1 MIYNKKASGILVHIS
16 FLLLLTISA
25 FSHEL
30 PIVEP
35 ETVGLSTDRISRID
49 KVMEK
54 YVAQQE
60 IAGGVTLL
68 ARHGKIA
75 HLGAY
80 GMMDVEAEKPMTP
93 DTIFRIASMTK
104 PITCVAVM
112 MLYEEGHFRLHEPV
126 SKFIPAFKEMHV
138 LPPEDAADSASPVPS
153 PVPATQQITIWNL
166 LTHTSGLTYHWNE
179 RLGPQYNDAG
189 ITHGLLQ
196 DESTLAEKM
205 KVLATIPLLHQPGDR
220 LEYGLSIDVLGHLV
234 EVVSG
239 MPFNEFLAERI
250 FKPLGMTDTH
260 FFIPE
265 AKRERLAT
273 VYERTGDSPIMRKSK
288 EPTVNGSLIY
298 TTDYPYNG
306 PQTYFSGGA
315 GLVST
320 ASDYARFA
328 QMMLNGG
335 KLDGVRLLSRKT
347 VELMTTDRLAQMDA
361 GQMDV
366 NYGFGFG
373 FGVARNESDL
383 WEIGSVG
390 AYSGSGFFFTSFF
403 IDPQEQMLGIFMCQ
417 LHPGAGDLGE
427 RIRILSYQAIAD

>member
-1 MIYNKKASGILVHIS
+1 MKKANKILVYIL
-16 FLLLLTISA
+16 FLLILTVSA

-35 ETVGLSTDRISRID
+35 EAVGLSTERLSRID
-49 KVMEK
+49 KVMETHI
-54 YVAQQE
+54 AQQK
-60 IAGGVTLL
+60 IAGGVILI
-68 ARHGKIA
+68 ARYGKIA
-75 HLGAY
+75 YLGAH
-80 GMMDVEAEKPMTP
+80 GMMDVEAEKPMMP

-104 PITCVAVM
+104 QITSVAVM

-126 SKFIPAFKEMHV
+126 SNFIPVFKEMLV
-138 LPPEDAADSASPVPS
+138 LPPEDAEDSAA
-153 PVPATQQITIWNL
+153 PVPATRQITIWNL

-179 RLGPQYNDAG
+179 RLGPKYNDAG

-220 LEYGLSIDVLGHLV
+220 VEYGLSIDVLGYLV

-239 MPFNEFLAERI
+239 MPLDQFFAERI

-265 AKRERLAT
+265 TKRERIAT
-273 VYERTGDSPIMRKSK
+273 VYERTGDGPIMRKSQ
-288 EPTVNGSLIY
+288 EPTVDGLVIY
-298 TTDYPYNG
+298 STDYPYNG
-306 PQTYFSGGA
+306 PRTYFSGGA

-335 KLDGVRLLSRKT
+335 KFDGVRLLSRKT
-347 VELMTTDRLAQMDA
+347 VEFMTTDQLAR
-361 GQMDV
+361 MDV
-366 NYGFGFG
+366 NYGFGLG
-373 FGVARNESDL
+373 FSIVRDESDL
-383 WEIGSVG
+383 WDIGSVG
-390 AYSGSGFFFTSFF
+390 TYSGGGFFFTSFF

-417 LHPGAGDLGE
+417 LHPTGGLDLGGK
-427 RIRILSYQAIAD
+427 IRTLCYQAIAD

>member
-1 MIYNKKASGILVHIS
+1 MAYSKKTGKILVHIS
-16 FLLLLTISA
+16 FLLMLTASA
-25 FSHEL
+25 FSHGL
-30 PIVEP
+30 PMVEP
-35 ETVGLSTDRISRID
+35 ETVGLSTERLSRID
-49 KVMEK
+49 KVMEAHI
-54 YVAQQE
+54 AQKK
-60 IAGGVTLL
+60 IAGGVILL
-68 ARHGKIA
+68 ARHRKTA

-80 GMMDVEAEKPMTP
+80 GMMDVEAEKPMKP

-104 PITCVAVM
+104 QITSVAVM
-112 MLYEEGHFRLHEPV
+112 ILYEEGHFLLHEPV

-138 LPPEDAADSASPVPS
+138 LPPEDAEDATS
-153 PVPATQQITIWNL
+153 PVPAIRQITIWNL

-179 RLGPQYNDAG
+179 RLGPLYNDAG

-205 KVLATIPLLHQPGDR
+205 QVLATIPLLHQPADR
-220 LEYGLSIDVLGHLV
+220 VEYGLSIDVLGYLV

-239 MPFNEFLAERI
+239 MPLDQFFSERI

-265 AKRERLAT
+265 AKRERIAT
-273 VYERTGDSPIMRKSK
+273 VYERTGDGPIMRKSQ

-298 TTDYPYNG
+298 STDYPYNG

-328 QMMLNGG
+328 QMILNRGEF
-335 KLDGVRLLSRKT
+335 DGIRLLSRKT
-347 VELMTTDRLAQMDA
+347 VELMTTHQLDDMGIDS
-361 GQMDV
+361 
-366 NYGFGFG
+366 GFGFG
-373 FGVARNESDL
+373 FGIALGKSNL
-383 WEIGSVG
+383 KQLGSVG
-390 AYSGSGFFFTSFF
+390 TYSGGGFFYTSFF
-403 IDPQEQMLGIFMCQ
+403 IDPQEQMIGIFMAQ
-417 LHPGAGDLGE
+417 LHPGAGDIAE

>member
-1 MIYNKKASGILVHIS
+1 MTYVKKTDRILVYIS
-16 FLLLLTISA
+16 FLLMLTVSA

-30 PIVEP
+30 PMVEP
-35 ETVGLSTDRISRID
+35 EAVGLSTERLSRVD

-75 HLGAY
+75 HLGTY
-80 GMMDVEAEKPMTP
+80 GMMDVEAGKPMTP

-104 PITCVAVM
+104 PITSVAVM

-138 LPPEDAADSASPVPS
+138 LPPEDAEDSASPVP
-153 PVPATQQITIWNL
+153 ATRQITIWNL

-179 RLGPQYNDAG
+179 RLGPKYNDAG

-205 KVLATIPLLHQPGDR
+205 KVLATIPLLHQPGEKF
-220 LEYGLSIDVLGHLV
+220 EYGLSIDVLGYLV

-273 VYERTGDSPIMRKSK
+273 VYERTGDGPIMRKSK
-288 EPTVNGSLIY
+288 EPTVDGLVIY
-298 TTDYPYNG
+298 STDYPYNG
-306 PQTYFSGGA
+306 PKTYFSGGA

-320 ASDYARFA
+320 ASDYARFT

-335 KLDGVRLLSRKT
+335 ELDGVRLLSRKT
-347 VELMTTDRLAQMDA
+347 VEFMTADQFAKMGLGSGSGLGFSIVRDA
-361 GQMDV
+361 
-366 NYGFGFG
+366 
-373 FGVARNESDL
+373 SDL
-383 WEIGSVG
+383 RDIGSVG
-390 AYSGSGFFFTSFF
+390 AYGGGGFFFTSFF
-403 IDPQEQMLGIFMCQ
+403 IDPQEQMHGLFMCQ
-417 LHPGAGDLGE
+417 LHPGGSDLAE
-427 RIRILSYQAIAD
+427 RIRILYYQAIAD

>member
-1 MIYNKKASGILVHIS
+1 MYIA
-16 FLLLLTISA
+16 FLWVLTVSS

-30 PIVEP
+30 PLVEP
-35 ETVGLSTDRISRID
+35 EAVGLSTQRLSRID
-49 KVMEK
+49 KVMEMHI
-54 YVAQQE
+54 AQQK

-75 HLGAY
+75 HLGTY

-104 PITCVAVM
+104 PITSVAVM

-138 LPPEDAADSASPVPS
+138 LPPEDAEDSAE
-153 PVPATQQITIWNL
+153 PVPATEQITIWNL
-166 LTHTSGLTYHWNE
+166 LTHTAGLTYHWNG
-179 RLGPQYNDAG
+179 RLGQQYTDAD

-205 KVLATIPLLHQPGDR
+205 KILATIPLLHQPGAEV
-220 LEYGLSIDVLGHLV
+220 EYGMSIDVLGYLV

-239 MPFNEFLAERI
+239 MSLDAFFSERI
-250 FKPLGMTDTH
+250 FKPLDMKDTH

-265 AKRERLAT
+265 TKRQRIAT
-273 VYERTGDSPIMRKSK
+273 VYERTKDGPITRKSQ
-288 EPTVNGSLIY
+288 EPTVEGSLIY
-298 TTDYPYNG
+298 STDYPYNG
-306 PQTYFSGGA
+306 PRTYFSGGG

-335 KLDGVRLLSRKT
+335 KFNGVRLLSRKT
-347 VELMTTDRLAQMDA
+347 VELMTTDQLAKMGVD
-361 GQMDV
+361 
-366 NYGFGFG
+366 YGFGLG
-373 FGVARNESDL
+373 FGVVRDESDL
-383 WEIGSVG
+383 NEIGSVG
-390 AYSGSGFFFTSFF
+390 RYGWGGFFFTNFF
-403 IDPQEQMLGIFMCQ
+403 IDPQEQMIGILLCQ
-417 LHPGAGDLGE
+417 LHPSGGLDLGE

>member
-1 MIYNKKASGILVHIS
+1 MRKTDRLLLHIS
-16 FLLLLTISA
+16 FLLVLAVSA
-25 FSHEL
+25 FSQDL
-30 PIVEP
+30 PMVEP
-35 ETVGLSTDRISRID
+35 EAVGLSTERLSRLD
-49 KVMEK
+49 KVMEA
-54 YVAQQE
+54 YVEQQK
-60 IAGGVTLL
+60 IAGGVTLI

-75 HLGAY
+75 HLGTY
-80 GMMDVEAEKPMTP
+80 GMMDVEAGKPMTP

-104 PITCVAVM
+104 PITSVAVM

-126 SKFIPAFKEMHV
+126 SKFIPAFKEMPV
-138 LPPEDAADSASPVPS
+138 LPPEDAEDSASPVP
-153 PVPATQQITIWNL
+153 AIQQITIWNL

-196 DESTLAEKM
+196 DESTLEEKM
-205 KVLATIPLLHQPGDR
+205 KVLATIPLLHQPGAR
-220 LEYGLSIDVLGHLV
+220 VEYGLSIDVLGHLV

-239 MPFNEFLAERI
+239 MPLNQFFSERI
-250 FKPLGMTDTH
+250 FKPLGMKDTH

-273 VYERTGDSPIMRKSK
+273 VYERTGDSPIMRKPQ

-298 TTDYPYNG
+298 STDYPYNG
-306 PQTYFSGGA
+306 PKTYFSGGA

-335 KLDGVRLLSRKT
+335 ELDGVRLLSRKT
-347 VELMTTDRLAQMDA
+347 VELMTTDRLAK
-361 GQMDV
+361 MDV

-373 FGVARNESDL
+373 FGVVRNESDL
-383 WEIGSVG
+383 WDIGSVG
-390 AYSGSGFFFTSFF
+390 AYSGGGFFFTSFF

-417 LHPGAGDLGE
+417 LHPTGGLDLGD

>member
-1 MIYNKKASGILVHIS
+1 MACMKRTVRILVHIS
-16 FLLLLTISA
+16 FLLILTISV
-25 FSHEL
+25 FSESL
-30 PIVEP
+30 PMVEP
-35 ETVGLSTDRISRID
+35 EAVGLSTERLSRID

-54 YVAQQE
+54 HIAQQK
-60 IAGGVTLL
+60 IAGGVILL
-68 ARHGKIA
+68 ARHGQIA

-80 GMMDVEAEKPMTP
+80 GMMDVEAGKPMAP

-104 PITCVAVM
+104 QITSVAVM

-126 SKFIPAFKEMHV
+126 SNFIPAFKEMTV
-138 LPPEDAADSASPVPS
+138 LPPKDAEDSAV
-153 PVPATQQITIWNL
+153 PVPATRQITIWNL

-220 LEYGLSIDVLGHLV
+220 VEYGLSIDVLGYLV

-239 MPFNEFLAERI
+239 MPLDQFFSERI
-250 FKPLGMTDTH
+250 FKPLGMKDTH
-260 FFIPE
+260 FFITE

-273 VYERTGDSPIMRKSK
+273 VYERTGDGPITRKAQ

-298 TTDYPYNG
+298 STDYPYNG
-306 PQTYFSGGA
+306 PKTYFSGGA

-328 QMMLNGG
+328 QMMLNDG
-335 KLDGVRLLSRKT
+335 KFEGVRLLSRKT
-347 VELMTTDRLAQMDA
+347 VELMTTHQLADMGVD
-361 GQMDV
+361 
-366 NYGFGFG
+366 YGFGLG
-373 FGVARNESDL
+373 FSIVLDKSDL
-383 WEIGSVG
+383 RDIGSVG
-390 AYSGSGFFFTSFF
+390 TYSGGGFFFTSFF
-403 IDPQEQMLGIFMCQ
+403 IDPQEQMIGIFMCQ
-417 LHPGAGDLGE
+417 LHPGGSDLAE
-427 RIRILSYQAIAD
+427 RVRILSYQAIID

>member
-1 MIYNKKASGILVHIS
+1 M
-16 FLLLLTISA
+16 
-25 FSHEL
+25 
-30 PIVEP
+30 VEP
-35 ETVGLSTDRISRID
+35 EAVGLSTERLSRID
-49 KVMEK
+49 KVMEAHI
-54 YVAQQE
+54 AQQK

-80 GMMDVEAEKPMTP
+80 GMMDVEAEKPMMP

-104 PITCVAVM
+104 PITSVAVM

-138 LPPEDAADSASPVPS
+138 LPPEDAEDSAA
-153 PVPATQQITIWNL
+153 PVPATRQITIWNL

-205 KVLATIPLLHQPGDR
+205 KVLATIPLLHQPGEKF
-220 LEYGLSIDVLGHLV
+220 EYGLSIDVLGYLV

-265 AKRERLAT
+265 TKRERLAT
-273 VYERTGDSPIMRKSK
+273 VYERTGDGPIMRKSK
-288 EPTVNGSLIY
+288 EPTVNGPLIY
-298 TTDYPYNG
+298 STDYPYNG

-320 ASDYARFA
+320 ASDYARFT
-328 QMMLNGG
+328 QMMLNDGE
-335 KLDGVRLLSRKT
+335 LDGVRLLSRKT
-347 VELMTTDRLAQMDA
+347 VEFMTADQFAKMGL
-361 GQMDV
+361 GSGSGL
-366 NYGFGFG
+366 GFSI
-373 FGVARNESDL
+373 VRNASDL
-383 WEIGSVG
+383 RDIGSVG
-390 AYSGSGFFFTSFF
+390 AYSGGGFFFTSFF

-427 RIRILSYQAIAD
+427 RIRILSYQASTD